1 MEDQKVTPFC
11 GLSRGVWHG
20 CPLSLVLYVLY
31 AEVVA
36 CSIRANPAIA
46 RFSLPE
52 APVPVP
58 FISQYANDT
67 FVIVTSH
74 ATIGGTFAT

>member
-1 MEDQKVTPFC
+1 MEDQKVAPFF

-20 CPLSLVLYVLY
+20 CPLSPVLYVLY

-36 CSIRANPAIA
+36 CSIRANPGID
-46 RFSLPE
+46 RLSLPE
-52 APVPVP
+52 APVPFTV
-58 FISQYANDT
+58 ISQYANDA
-67 FVIVTSH
+67 FVIVTSD